1 MSNLFHISSLKGL
14 TIYYDVTYFYYVL
27 RNKLIL
33 VTGDGKLVEKA
44 KQLLETVSTGELV
57 QK

>member
-1 MSNLFHISSLKGL
+1 MSNLFYIPSLKGL
-14 TIYYDVTYFYYVL
+14 TIYDVTYLYYAL
-27 RNKLIL
+27 RNKPIL
-33 VTGDGKLVEKA
+33 VTDNGKLVEKA